1 MKKVLTI
8 TFLVIVLTLSASAQE
23 YWNLKTSIHG
33 VLAAPS
39 DTNGMA
45 TGIGARFMLGPP
57 GKGDPISYDIGF
69 EIEKWFRTFELYNAS
84 MDTLQARGEIP
95 EGKTMAIHK
104 QSGLGFS
111 ALFRIKFMN
120 TSSFKP
126 YTGLGGGFYFIQER
140 REGTPTNLDTGF
152 RYVELRDNYVE
163 TKADGFIFG
172 GLEGDLFNGFNFYL
186 EGKFSY
192 LTNWDKWDNPHIFS
206 GLLGIR
212 YDF

>member
-8 TFLVIVLTLSASAQE
+8 TFLAIILTLSASAQE

-39 DTNGMA
+39 DDNSMA
-45 TGIGARFMLGPP
+45 TGIGARFMFGPP
-57 GKGDPISYDIGF
+57 GKDDPISYDIGF
-69 EIEKWFRTFELYNAS
+69 EVEKWFRTFELYNAS
-84 MDTLQARGEIP
+84 MDTLQANGEIP
-95 EGKTMAIHK
+95 DGKTMAIHK

-111 ALFRIKFMN
+111 ALFRVKFMN
-120 TSSFKP
+120 ASSFRP
-126 YTGLGGGFYFIQER
+126 YTGLGGGFYFIKER

-152 RYVELRDNYVE
+152 RYVELRDNYIE
-163 TKADGFIFG
+163 TKANGFIFG

-192 LTNWDKWDNPHIFS
+192 LTNWDKWDDPYIFS